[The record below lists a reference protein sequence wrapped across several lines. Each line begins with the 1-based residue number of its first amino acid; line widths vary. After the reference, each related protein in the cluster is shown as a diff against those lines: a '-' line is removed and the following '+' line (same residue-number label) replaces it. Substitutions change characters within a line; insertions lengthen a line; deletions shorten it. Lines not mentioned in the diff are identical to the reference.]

1 MNKKFK
7 MLLAAGAVVAMPFA
21 LAGVAGAVINAVKG
35 APDPLSEANSGLYM
49 PPEVSGMT
57 TVIRAAWP
65 PVVAIIGSTPAVALV
80 KASENGDNIPAALVR
95 TALGIGM
102 VCFLTAGWV
111 RQREKIRAAFRNLS
125 NTQNASAS
133 TSARKV

>member
-1 MNKKFK
+1 M
-7 MLLAAGAVVAMPFA
+7 
-21 LAGVAGAVINAVKG
+21 KG

-111 RQREKIRAAFRNLS
+111 RQREKIRAAFRNFA
-125 NTQNASAS
+125 NPQNASSAS
-133 TSARKV
+133 TSTQKV

>member
-1 MNKKFK
+1 MT
-7 MLLAAGAVVAMPFA
+7 LIAGVLIGIPAA

-111 RQREKIRAAFRNLS
+111 RQREKIRAAFRNFA
-125 NTQNASAS
+125 NPQNAPSAPTS
-133 TSARKV
+133 TQKV